1 MSLKKIAAVFATALS
16 LTATGAAQAQENSEQ
31 VLVLLSSETQMQLA
45 DGSTYETGYYLNEF
59 GVPADEL
66 LKAGYELVL
75 ATPKGNAPAV
85 DKNSVQAMYFG
96 DDEAEM
102 ARIQKVIAN
111 LEGINDT
118 HTLKEVI
125 EQGLDRYSG
134 VFIPGGHAPLI
145 DLANNEDVRTI
156 LQHFHEQSKPTA
168 AICHGPIALLSAQQN
183 PVEYE
188 QNIAQGGDAQATDW
202 LYDGY
207 SMTIFSNP
215 EEATF
220 ESSLEG
226 KKLRYYPAKA
236 MSNAGAEM
244 QFAEQ
249 WQPNVVIDR
258 ELITGQ
264 NPFSDK
270 QLASAL
276 ISALQQ
282 RSK

>member
-1 MSLKKIAAVFATALS
+1 MRFGKLTVLLGAVLAFANPS
-16 LTATGAAQAQENSEQ
+16 FAQQQKEQ

-45 DGSTYETGYYLNEF
+45 DGSQYETGYYLNEF

-66 LKAGYELVL
+66 IKAGYELVL

-85 DKNSVQAMYFG
+85 DKNSEQAMYFG
-96 DDEAEM
+96 GDEAEM
-102 ARIQKVIAN
+102 ARIKNVIAN
-111 LEGINDT
+111 IKGIDDT
-118 HTLKEVI
+118 HTLTEVI
-125 EQGLDRYSG
+125 ESGLGKFSG

-145 DLANNEDVRTI
+145 DLANNTDVRTI

-168 AICHGPIALLSAQQN
+168 AICHGPIALLSAQQS

-188 QNIAQGGDAQATDW
+188 KNIAQGADATATNW

-207 SMTIFSNP
+207 KMTIFSNP
-215 EEATF
+215 EEAIF
-220 ESSLEG
+220 EGSLNG

-236 MSNAGAEM
+236 MKTAGGNMA
-244 QFAEQ
+244 FASE
-249 WQPNVVIDR
+249 WQPNVVVDR

-270 QLASAL
+270 QLAKEL
-276 ISALQQ
+276 ISALNQ
-282 RSK
+282 RSQ